1 MRSIKIFPVKLMS
14 NIDVWKNL
22 YRIMQKQNVTKLVSE
37 SDTAIINGT
46 VKTLKKGRSICDMLS
61 E

>member
-1 MRSIKIFPVKLMS
+1 MKLIKIFPVKLMS
-14 NIDVWKNL
+14 NYDILQNL
-22 YRIMQKQNVTKLVSE
+22 CRIMPKQNTIKMVSK
-37 SDTAIINGT
+37 SDTAIINGA

>member
-1 MRSIKIFPVKLMS
+1 MKIFPLKPMS
-14 NIDVWKNL
+14 NIDIWKNL
-22 YRIMQKQNVTKLVSE
+22 YRIMQKQNATKLVSE
-37 SDTAIINGT
+37 PDTAIINGT